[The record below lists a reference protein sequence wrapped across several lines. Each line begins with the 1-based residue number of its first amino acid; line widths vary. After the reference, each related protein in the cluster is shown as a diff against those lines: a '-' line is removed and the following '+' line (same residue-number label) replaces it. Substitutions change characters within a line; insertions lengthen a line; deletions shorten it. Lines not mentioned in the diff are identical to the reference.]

1 MIIYKTREEWL
12 RKAVDLLNRDV
23 FNGSLILEERQDL
36 IDYQVSCA
44 LLNVVAYHNYYV
56 FI

>member
-44 LLNVVAYHNYYV
+44 LLNGRKLGEVVLP
-56 FI
+56 F